1 MSQPGT
7 GIRER
12 KKQRTRQ
19 ALRQAAV
26 QLFLERGFEATTIAD
41 ITEAADVAPRTFFS
55 YFQTKEDVVLDEA
68 AQRFAKA
75 QTTLQ
80 QRPKDEPLLAAF
92 RRAALE
98 IAADIQTQ
106 SDQEPAMARVI
117 RSTPAIQ
124 ARIRDRMG
132 QWEEQLAA
140 MIAQERQA
148 PPDDLDSHVVA
159 AALVGVLRSV
169 QRVAVAAEM
178 QLDLPALMDH
188 AFDLLQ
194 SGLARFAAHP
204 SQAGEETGQPPV
216 LSHATATP
224 EMAGTPPAAQAP
236 AGHRS
241 QSACDGPARG

>member
-1 MSQPGT
+1 MSELEM
-7 GIRER
+7 GIRKR

-19 ALRQAAV
+19 ALRQAAAR
-26 QLFLERGFEATTIAD
+26 LFLERGFEATTIAD
-41 ITEAADVAPRTFFS
+41 ITAAADVAPRTFFS
-55 YFQTKEDVVLDEA
+55 YFQTKEDVVLDEG

-75 QTTLQ
+75 QKTLQ
-80 QRPKDEPLLAAF
+80 QRPHGEPLLAAA

-98 IAADIQTQ
+98 IAADMQTQ

-140 MIAQERQA
+140 
-148 PPDDLDSHVVA
+148 
-159 AALVGVLRSV
+159 LVGVLRSV

-188 AFDLLQ
+188 AFDLLE
-194 SGLARFAAHP
+194 SGLAGFAARP
-204 SQAGEETGQPPV
+204 RPRPGQ
-216 LSHATATP
+216 
-224 EMAGTPPAAQAP
+224 
-236 AGHRS
+236 
-241 QSACDGPARG
+241 

>member
-1 MSQPGT
+1 MLGTMSEPGT

-19 ALRQAAV
+19 ALRQAAAR
-26 QLFLERGFEATTIAD
+26 LFLERGFEATTIAD
-41 ITEAADVAPRTFFS
+41 ITAAADVAPRTFFS

-75 QTTLQ
+75 QKTLQ
-80 QRPKDEPLLAAF
+80 QRPQGEPLLAAF

-98 IAADIQTQ
+98 IAADLQTQ
-106 SDQEPAMARVI
+106 SEQDRAMARVI
-117 RSTPAIQ
+117 RTTPAIQ
-124 ARIRDRMG
+124 ARIRERTG

-140 MIAQERQA
+140 MLAEERNA
-148 PPDDLDSHVVA
+148 PPGDLDSHVVA

-188 AFDLLQ
+188 AFDLLE
-194 SGLARFAAHP
+194 SGLAGFAARP
-204 SQAGEETGQPPV
+204 RPRPGQ
-216 LSHATATP
+216 
-224 EMAGTPPAAQAP
+224 
-236 AGHRS
+236 
-241 QSACDGPARG
+241 

>member
-1 MSQPGT
+1 MLGTMSELGM

-19 ALRQAAV
+19 ALRQAAAR
-26 QLFLERGFEATTIAD
+26 LFLERGFEATTIAD
-41 ITEAADVAPRTFFS
+41 ITAAADVAPRTFFS
-55 YFQTKEDVVLDEA
+55 YFQTKEDVVLDEG

-75 QTTLQ
+75 QKTLQ
-80 QRPKDEPLLAAF
+80 QRPHGEPLLAAA

-98 IAADIQTQ
+98 IAADLQTQ

-140 MIAQERQA
+140 MIAQERNA

-188 AFDLLQ
+188 AFDLLE
-194 SGLARFAAHP
+194 SGLAGFAARP
-204 SQAGEETGQPPV
+204 RPRPGQ
-216 LSHATATP
+216 
-224 EMAGTPPAAQAP
+224 
-236 AGHRS
+236 
-241 QSACDGPARG
+241 

>member
-1 MSQPGT
+1 MLGTMSEPGM

-19 ALRQAAV
+19 ALRQAAL

-41 ITEAADVAPRTFFS
+41 ITAAADVAPRTFFS
-55 YFQTKEDVVLDEA
+55 YFQTKEDVVLDQGP
-68 AQRFAKA
+68 QRFD
-75 QTTLQ
+75 QLLQ
-80 QRPKDEPLLAAF
+80 QTLRQRPHGEPLLTAF
-92 RRAALE
+92 RRVALQ
-98 IAADIQTQ
+98 IAADLQTQ
-106 SDQEPAMARVI
+106 SAQQRELARVI
-117 RSTPAIQ
+117 RTTPAIQ

-140 MIAQERQA
+140 MIAQERNA

-188 AFDLLQ
+188 AFDLLE
-194 SGLARFAAHP
+194 SGLAGFAA
-204 SQAGEETGQPPV
+204 
-216 LSHATATP
+216 
-224 EMAGTPPAAQAP
+224 
-236 AGHRS
+236 RS
-241 QSACDGPARG
+241 QPRPGQ

>member
-1 MSQPGT
+1 MSELEM
-7 GIRER
+7 GIRKR

-19 ALRQAAV
+19 ALRQAAAR
-26 QLFLERGFEATTIAD
+26 LFLERGFEATTIAD
-41 ITEAADVAPRTFFS
+41 ITAAADVAPRTFFS
-55 YFQTKEDVVLDEA
+55 YFQTKEDVVLDEG

-75 QTTLQ
+75 QKTLQ
-80 QRPKDEPLLAAF
+80 AAA

-98 IAADIQTQ
+98 IAADMQTQ

-140 MIAQERQA
+140 MIAQERNA
-148 PPDDLDSHVVA
+148 PPDDLDSHLVA

-188 AFDLLQ
+188 AFDLLE
-194 SGLARFAAHP
+194 SGLAGFAARP
-204 SQAGEETGQPPV
+204 RPRPGQ
-216 LSHATATP
+216 
-224 EMAGTPPAAQAP
+224 
-236 AGHRS
+236 
-241 QSACDGPARG
+241 

>member
-1 MSQPGT
+1 MLGTMSEL

-19 ALRQAAV
+19 ALRQAALE
-26 QLFLERGFEATTIAD
+26 LFQERGFEATTIAD
-41 ITEAADVAPRTFFS
+41 ITAAADVAPRTFFS
-55 YFQTKEDVVLDEA
+55 YFQTKEDVVLDEGL
-68 AQRFAKA
+68 QRFD
-75 QTTLQ
+75 QLQ
-80 QRPKDEPLLAAF
+80 QTLRQRPHGEPLLAAF

-98 IAADIQTQ
+98 IAADMQTQ

-140 MIAQERQA
+140 MIAQERNA
-148 PPDDLDSHVVA
+148 PPDDLDSHLVA

-188 AFDLLQ
+188 AFDLLE
-194 SGLARFAAHP
+194 SGLAGFAARP
-204 SQAGEETGQPPV
+204 RPRPGQ
-216 LSHATATP
+216 
-224 EMAGTPPAAQAP
+224 
-236 AGHRS
+236 
-241 QSACDGPARG
+241 